1 MSVAA
6 NLLWVALWLTL
17 VLVAAKTARRIWPLQ
32 QELSR
37 KLVHIGAGLAVPL
50 AWVLQIPRHWA
61 LPAAGLATL
70 IALINHRFRLVP
82 EVEDVGRRSIGT
94 IAYGLSITLLVW
106 LWWPQRADLVSA
118 CVLVMVLGDGAAGLL
133 GSSFSSP
140 RWQVMG
146 QTKSLIG
153 TSVMA
158 IVSLLVL
165 CLLLRDLSWPT
176 MIALSAAATLLE
188 QISWGGLDNF
198 SVPMGLAAM
207 AYWLGA

>member
-1 MSVAA
+1 MSAAA
-6 NLLWVALWLTL
+6 NLLWVALWLAL
-17 VLVAAKTARRIWPLQ
+17 VLVAAKTARLIWPLQ
-32 QELSR
+32 KELSR

-50 AWVLQIPRHWA
+50 AWALQIPRAWA

-106 LWWPQRADLVSA
+106 FWWPQRADLVSA

-133 GSSFSSP
+133 GSSLSSP

-165 CLLLRDLSWPT
+165 SLLLRDLNWPT
-176 MIALSAAATLLE
+176 LIALSAAATLLR
-188 QISWGGLDNF
+188 INDKCKG
-198 SVPMGLAAM
+198 
-207 AYWLGA
+207 YWNEIE

>member
-1 MSVAA
+1 
-6 NLLWVALWLTL
+6 
-17 VLVAAKTARRIWPLQ
+17 
-32 QELSR
+32 
-37 KLVHIGAGLAVPL
+37 VPL
-50 AWVLQIPRHWA
+50 AWALQIPRAWA

-106 LWWPQRADLVSA
+106 CWWPQRADLVSA

-133 GSSFSSP
+133 GSSLSSP

-165 CLLLRDLSWPT
+165 SLLLRDLSWPT
-176 MIALSAAATLLE
+176 LMALSAAATLLE

-198 SVPMGLAAM
+198 SVPMGVAAM

>member
-1 MSVAA
+1 MSAAA
-6 NLLWVALWLTL
+6 NLLWVALWLAL

-32 QELSR
+32 KELSR

-50 AWVLQIPRHWA
+50 AWTLQIPRQWA

-106 LWWPQRADLVSA
+106 FWWPQRADLVSA

-158 IVSLLVL
+158 LVSLLVL
-165 CLLLRDLSWPT
+165 GLLLRDLSWPT
-176 MIALSAAATLLE
+176 LIALSAAATLLE
-188 QISWGGLDNF
+188 QISWGGLDNL
-198 SVPMGLAAM
+198 SVPLGVAAM

>member
-6 NLLWVALWLTL
+6 NLLWVALWLAL
-17 VLVAAKTARRIWPLQ
+17 VVGVAKTARRIWPLQ
-32 QELSR
+32 KELSR

-50 AWVLQIPRHWA
+50 AWVLQIPRQWA

-106 LWWPQRADLVSA
+106 IWWPDRADLVSA

-133 GSSFSSP
+133 GSSLSSP

-158 IVSLLVL
+158 IVSLVVL
-165 CLLLRDLSWPT
+165 SLMLRDLSWPAL
-176 MIALSAAATLLE
+176 IALSVTATLLE
-188 QISWGGLDNF
+188 QISWGGIDNF
-198 SVPMGLAAM
+198 SVPIGVAALA
-207 AYWLGA
+207 YGLGA

>member
-6 NLLWVALWLTL
+6 NLLWVALWLAL
-17 VLVAAKTARRIWPLQ
+17 VVGAAKPARRIWPLQ
-32 QELSR
+32 KELSR

-50 AWVLQIPRHWA
+50 AWVLQIPRQWA

-106 LWWPQRADLVSA
+106 IWWPDRADLVSA

-133 GSSFSSP
+133 GSSLSSP

-158 IVSLLVL
+158 IVSLVVL
-165 CLLLRDLSWPT
+165 SLMRRDLSWPAL
-176 MIALSAAATLLE
+176 IALSATATLLE
-188 QISWGGLDNF
+188 QISWGGIDNF
-198 SVPMGLAAM
+198 SVPIGVAIS
-207 AYWLGA
+207 AYGLGA

>member
-6 NLLWVALWLTL
+6 NLLWVALWLAL
-17 VLVAAKTARRIWPLQ
+17 VVGAAKTARRIWPLQ
-32 QELSR
+32 KELSR

-50 AWVLQIPRHWA
+50 AWVLQIPRQWA

-94 IAYGLSITLLVW
+94 IAYGLSITLLGW
-106 LWWPQRADLVSA
+106 IWWPDRADLVSA

-133 GSSFSSP
+133 GSSLSSP

-158 IVSLLVL
+158 IVSLVVL
-165 CLLLRDLSWPT
+165 SLMLRDLS
-176 MIALSAAATLLE
+176 
-188 QISWGGLDNF
+188 
-198 SVPMGLAAM
+198 
-207 AYWLGA
+207 

>member
-1 MSVAA
+1 MSAAA
-6 NLLWVALWLTL
+6 NLLWVALWLAL

-165 CLLLRDLSWPT
+165 GLLLRDLSWPT
-176 MIALSAAATLLE
+176 LIALSAAATLLE

-198 SVPMGLAAM
+198 GVPMGLAAM
-207 AYWLGA
+207 ANWLGA

>member
-1 MSVAA
+1 MSAAA
-6 NLLWVALWLTL
+6 NLLWVSLWLAL
-17 VLVAAKTARRIWPLQ
+17 VVIAAKTARKIWPLQ
-32 QELSR
+32 RELSR

-50 AWVLQIPRHWA
+50 AWGLQIPRQWA

-70 IALINHRFRLVP
+70 IALINHRVRLLP

-106 LWWPQRADLVSA
+106 IWWPQRADLVSA

-133 GSSFSSP
+133 GSSLESP

-158 IVSLLVL
+158 LVSLLVL
-165 CLLLRDLSWPT
+165 GLMLRDLSWPAL
-176 MIALSAAATLLE
+176 IALSGAATLLE

-198 SVPMGLAAM
+198 SVPMGVAALA
-207 AYWLGA
+207 YGFGA

>member
-6 NLLWVALWLTL
+6 NLLWVALWLAL

-50 AWVLQIPRHWA
+50 AWVLQIPRESA

-94 IAYGLSITLLVW
+94 IAYGLSITMLVW

-165 CLLLRDLSWPT
+165 GLLLRDLSWPT
-176 MIALSAAATLLE
+176 LIALSAAATLLE

-198 SVPMGLAAM
+198 SVPMGLGAM

>member
-1 MSVAA
+1 M
-6 NLLWVALWLTL
+6 
-17 VLVAAKTARRIWPLQ
+17 
-32 QELSR
+32 
-37 KLVHIGAGLAVPL
+37 GAGLAVPL
-50 AWVLQIPRHWA
+50 AWLLQIPRHWA

-133 GSSFSSP
+133 GSSFASP

-165 CLLLRDLSWPT
+165 GLLLHDLSWPT
-176 MIALSAAATLLE
+176 LIALSAAATLLE

-207 AYWLGA
+207 SYWLGA